1 MNQKLKVV
9 ALHHANLVQFFINA
23 ATQVAQNVSERSI
36 NDVLMEA
43 VNSRKFPEK
52 LTNISSKDNELY
64 YNIIDTFENMNIG
77 FLNSETTG
85 KNFIQYV
92 KRLIDL
98 DPQWRTLSEQG
109 FKVPGLINNIY
120 QTQTGRAFG
129 DLHTTT
135 ICLKRSLNQEWKPTV
150 YWN

>member
-1 MNQKLKVV
+1 M
-9 ALHHANLVQFFINA
+9 HHANLVQFFINA

-85 KNFIQYV
+85 KNFIQHV
-92 KRLIDL
+92 KRLTWYL
-98 DPQWRTLSEQG
+98 DPQW
-109 FKVPGLINNIY
+109 
-120 QTQTGRAFG
+120 
-129 DLHTTT
+129 
-135 ICLKRSLNQEWKPTV
+135 
-150 YWN
+150 